1 MVACK
6 RCPRAAVCLA
16 IGYDAM
22 LEQRVRLLNKET
34 YLGPG
39 WKEWQEAKEGIPSGC
54 PAQRERAERQ
64 LREQRERI
72 REALKL

>member
-1 MVACK
+1 MVACR

-16 IGYDAM
+16 IGYDDM
-22 LEQRVRLLNKET
+22 LEQRVMVVNKGRW
-34 YLGPG
+34 LGPG
-39 WKEWQEAKEGIPSGC
+39 WKEWQKAKEGIPTGC